1 MATEEELR
9 KRKAALEQAIKDADR
24 RFTGLEDRLK
34 SVIRSL
40 SMTGDNADNLTK
52 KLEGLGISQAKITDV
67 TNKMSRSL
75 DDATDSLKKNFLEIE
90 DEVKALNSAAD
101 ASDALVKQLEIQ
113 EAELLKQKEATEGS
127 TDAIDRQIT
136 SLRKLKEEQQAASRS
151 SRQQATELQ
160 ASDKLF
166 ESLANSIGLTGKM
179 SGSTFGKIIKGL
191 GGSSTSMKGFSA
203 VASRAFLGPAG
214 YVALAQMAVEATLAL
229 GAVFLKISNDVR
241 KATYE
246 VAQNSGGIE
255 RQTESL
261 VGARDELMRYG
272 LGTAEAAKAMTDLN
286 NQVFG
291 FIGLSSNLQI
301 EAAAFAGSMELI
313 GVNTADTANIVN
325 SLSSAAGGLEQGLVD
340 SQSMISRVGLAS
352 RNTMGGMAAGIRE
365 LNQALP
371 DLRKFGT
378 GAEDVFLGMKAIA
391 EETRISMNT
400 LLTMSQKMDTFTGA
414 ADVAGQLNALMG
426 MQLSTTELLMASDED
441 RLNMIK
447 AQFDATGRSFEQ
459 LGRFEKIAL
468 TQAAGFQSV
477 DEAARFFNASL
488 GDIAAQELKMK
499 LQAQRQEEF
508 NEAIMAAQDPLKR
521 LSQQFLRLI
530 TVSAPLIDI
539 FTTLIEN
546 LVTILDGVI
555 NFKEGGIDLT
565 NATFG
570 LKLAIGALSIA
581 IAALLLPF
589 TLVGGVIAGAV
600 YGFYQLT
607 AAIAGTMR
615 ATTEENSLSFQQLF
629 LTLPDLI
636 DAAVAGIMRMVS
648 AFSSLGQMVLSVGG
662 IIKQALPDFLGGE
675 ANINVAGT
683 TTTSGVLTANGAVA
697 GAATNR
703 NVINN
708 TATTINNGGTAA
720 ARPQK
725 AQINMTID
733 LGRNRVFQR
742 AVQDVLYMEDK

>member
-1 MATEEELR
+1 MATEDDV
-9 KRKAALEQAIKDADR
+9 KRFNEQLAKAEK
-24 RFTGLEDRLK
+24 RFT
-34 SVIRSL
+34 
-40 SMTGDNADNLTK
+40 NLTK
-52 KLEGLGISQAKITDV
+52 RIESAQQAFAQMSGGINSDLLSALYNAGVEMDKVTEIQAKYNKLIKQSTDILG
-67 TNKMSRSL
+67 KQ
-75 DDATDSLKKNFLEIE
+75 FLEIE
-90 DEVKALNSAAD
+90 DEIQILNNSVAAREQVIESIDKEINVLEKLIQSGDNNSEKYKEQVVELKKLKQAQDDAANSA
-101 ASDALVKQLEIQ
+101 
-113 EAELLKQKEATEGS
+113 KE
-127 TDAIDRQIT
+127 
-136 SLRKLKEEQQAASRS
+136 QAKD
-151 SRQQATELQ
+151 LQ

-179 SGSTFGKIIKGL
+179 SGSAFGKIIKGL
-191 GGSSTSMKGFSA
+191 GGSSASMKGFSA
-203 VASRAFLGPAG
+203 IATKAFMGPAG
-214 YVALAQMAVEATLAL
+214 YIALAQMAVEAALAL
-229 GAVFLKISNDVR
+229 QAAFLKISNDVR

-499 LQAQRQEEF
+499 LQAERQEEF

-521 LSQQFLRLI
+521 LAQQFLRLI
-530 TVSAPLIDI
+530 TVSAPLIDA
-539 FTTLIEN
+539 FTD
-546 LVTILDGVI
+546 ILEKVVDITDQFMNAYTETGSFFRAITGSGV
-555 NFKEGGIDLT
+555 G
-565 NATFG
+565 
-570 LKLAIGALSIA
+570 AILGMAGALVSLISP
-581 IAALLLPF
+581 LGSLTPF
-589 TLVGGVIAGAV
+589 L
-600 YGFYQLT
+600 
-607 AAIAGTMR
+607 IAGTSAVTRMTEAIHNFMG
-615 ATTEENSLSFQQLF
+615 ATTQENSLSFQQLF

>member
-1 MATEEELR
+1 MATEDDV
-9 KRKAALEQAIKDADR
+9 KRFNEQLAKAEK
-24 RFTGLEDRLK
+24 RFT
-34 SVIRSL
+34 
-40 SMTGDNADNLTK
+40 NLTK
-52 KLEGLGISQAKITDV
+52 RIESAQQAFAQMSGGINSDLLSALYNAGVEMDKVTEIQAKYNKLIKQSTDILG
-67 TNKMSRSL
+67 KQ
-75 DDATDSLKKNFLEIE
+75 FLEIE
-90 DEVKALNSAAD
+90 DEIQILNNSVAAREQVIESIDKEINVLEKLIQSGDNNSEKYKEQVVELKKLKQAQDDAANSA
-101 ASDALVKQLEIQ
+101 
-113 EAELLKQKEATEGS
+113 KE
-127 TDAIDRQIT
+127 
-136 SLRKLKEEQQAASRS
+136 QAKD
-151 SRQQATELQ
+151 LQ

-179 SGSTFGKIIKGL
+179 SGSAFGKIIKGL
-191 GGSSTSMKGFSA
+191 GGSSASMKGFSA
-203 VASRAFLGPAG
+203 IATKAFMGPAG
-214 YVALAQMAVEATLAL
+214 YIALAQMAVEAALAL
-229 GAVFLKISNDVR
+229 QAAFLKISNDVR

-499 LQAQRQEEF
+499 LQAERQEEF

-521 LSQQFLRLI
+521 LAQQFLRLI
-530 TVSAPLIDI
+530 TVSAPLIDA
-539 FTTLIEN
+539 FTD
-546 LVTILDGVI
+546 ILEKVVDITDQFMNAYTETGSFFRAITGSGV
-555 NFKEGGIDLT
+555 G
-565 NATFG
+565 
-570 LKLAIGALSIA
+570 AILGMAGALVSLISP
-581 IAALLLPF
+581 LGSLTPF
-589 TLVGGVIAGAV
+589 L
-600 YGFYQLT
+600 
-607 AAIAGTMR
+607 IAGTSAVTRMTEAIHNFMG
-615 ATTEENSLSFQQLF
+615 ATTQENSLSFQQLF

-697 GAATNR
+697 GAATSR

>member
-1 MATEEELR
+1 MATEEELQ
-9 KRKAALEQAIKDADR
+9 KRKQALEQAIKDADR
-24 RFTGLEDRLK
+24 RFVGLENRLK
-34 SVIRSL
+34 SVTDTL
-40 SMTGDNADNLTK
+40 SAIGDNTTGLTQ
-52 KLEGLGISQAKITDV
+52 KLKELGLSQTAITDV
-67 TNKMSRSL
+67 TNKMGRSL

-90 DEVKALNSAAD
+90 DEIDALKRAAD
-101 ASDALVKQLEIQ
+101 ASDALVRQLEVR
-113 EAELLKQKEATEGS
+113 EAALLKAREATGANTEEI
-127 TDAIDRQIT
+127 DKQIDR
-136 SLRKLKEEQQAASRS
+136 LRKLKDASKDNSRASKTQAK
-151 SRQQATELQ
+151 ELLQ
-160 ASDKLF
+160 SDKLF

-179 SGSTFGKIIKGL
+179 SGTTFGKMAKGAMGSGAAIKGL
-191 GGSSTSMKGFSA
+191 GA
-203 VASRAFLGPAG
+203 AASRAFMGPAG
-214 YVALAQMAVEATLAL
+214 WLSLAQMAMEATLAL
-229 GAVFLKISNDVR
+229 GAAFLKVQNDVR

-246 VAQNSGGIE
+246 VAQNSGGIG
-255 RQTESL
+255 RQTEAL
-261 VGARDELMRYG
+261 AGARDELMRYG

-291 FIGLSSNLQI
+291 FIGLGTDLQI
-301 EAAAFAGSMELI
+301 EAAAFAGSMEMI

-352 RNTMGGMAAGIRE
+352 RNTTGGMAQGIRE

-371 DLRKFGT
+371 DLRKFGS

-391 EETRISMNT
+391 EETAISMDT
-400 LLTMSQKMDTFTGA
+400 LLSMSKKMDTFTGA

-441 RLNMIK
+441 RLKMIK
-447 AQFDATGRSFEQ
+447 AEFDATGRSFEQ
-459 LGRFEKIAL
+459 MGRFEKIAL
-468 TQAAGFQSV
+468 SQAAGFQSV

-488 GDIAAQELKMK
+488 GDIAANELKMK

-521 LSQQFLRLI
+521 LAQQMARLI

-565 NATFG
+565 NAAFG
-570 LKLAIGALSIA
+570 LNLAIGALSTA

-589 TLVGGVIAGAV
+589 TLIGGLIAGAV

-636 DAAVAGIMRMVS
+636 DAAVAGIMKMVS
-648 AFSSLGQMVLSVGG
+648 AFSSLGQMVRGVGG
-662 IIKQALPDFLGGE
+662 LIKQFLPDFLGGE
-675 ANINVAGT
+675 ANINVAGA
-683 TTTSGVLTANGAVA
+683 TTTSGVLTANGAVSR
-697 GAATNR
+697 AATNR
-703 NVINN
+703 NVVNN
-708 TATTINNGGTAA
+708 TATTVNNGGTIDT
-720 ARPQK
+720 RPQK